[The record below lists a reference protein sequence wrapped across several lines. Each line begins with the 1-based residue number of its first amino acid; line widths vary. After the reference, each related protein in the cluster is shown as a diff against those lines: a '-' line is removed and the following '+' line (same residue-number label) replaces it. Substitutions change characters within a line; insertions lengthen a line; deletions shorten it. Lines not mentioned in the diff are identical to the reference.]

1 MKHFLSPL
9 VAISFVIAASV
20 SVVDES
26 RATRVGYFQEV

>member
-20 SVVDES
+20 SAVDMS